1 MRIRLLLRLCAAIVG
16 ALGVA
21 LILNSGLAVQE
32 LFGAGLPGDNAMA
45 RGTGIV
51 FLVLC
56 IRCWP
61 NGHDVDRRPLLG
73 LLTYAFLTTLLLSYL
88 KLEAGFVST
97 PLSSVLVLHVVI
109 ALLLASLAYQKGLA
123 TNTSRINQH

>member
-1 MRIRLLLRLCAAIVG
+1 VRRLLG

-21 LILNSGLAVQE
+21 LILNPGLAVQE
-32 LFGAGLPGDNAMA
+32 LFGAGLSGDNAMA

-51 FLVLC
+51 LLVLC

-73 LLTYAFLTTLLLSYL
+73 LLTKRLGNDYKSN
-88 KLEAGFVST
+88 KS
-97 PLSSVLVLHVVI
+97 
-109 ALLLASLAYQKGLA
+109 AL
-123 TNTSRINQH
+123 I